1 MKNVDIK
8 IDPGDLTRL
17 NNKIS
22 VLRKEAPKKLSTNIA
37 HSVKFMENDAV
48 KNAPRDNGDL
58 IRSIGSEVVGMTAE
72 VFANVKYAP
81 YQEFGTGSL
90 VDVSE
95 AESLGIPGATIKR
108 LYKGKGKRK
117 INIPPQ
123 PFFFPAVRKGLKK
136 LLDGIE
142 KDLKEL
148 L

>member
-22 VLRKEAPKKLSTNIA
+22 LLRKEAPRKLSTNIA
-37 HSVKFMENDAV
+37 HAVKFMENDAV
-48 KNAPRDNGDL
+48 ANAPRDNGDL
-58 IRSIGSEVVGMTAE
+58 IRSIGSEVVGMTAQ

-90 VDVSE
+90 VDSSDAE
-95 AESLGIPGATIKR
+95 ALGIPKATIKR

-123 PFFFPAVRKGLKK
+123 PFFFPAVRKGFKK

-142 KDLKEL
+142 KDLKQL